1 MRLRA
6 RRRAP
11 AANGKGNRPHPIDNR
26 SANAALGSPFATP
39 HLPPL
44 PPQLLLLLDD
54 DEVLLQLPQLLPPL
68 VLLLLHEPHELL
80 LDDPP
85 LDDPPEHVPPPPPLD
100 ELDEHPPPPPP
111 PLDELDEHE
120 SQLVPPQP
128 LELFEL
134 AHVESHD
141 SELLQLGPEQ
151 LQFGDASQLLLL
163 HDLPQLTSVVRG
175 GSLLVPASTP
185 GPGYEPLG
193 LP

>member
-1 MRLRA
+1 LDIELDVLLHVLQL
-6 RRRAP
+6 P
-11 AANGKGNRPHPIDNR
+11 PPQ
-26 SANAALGSPFATP
+26 
-39 HLPPL
+39 LPPL
-44 PPQLLLLLDD
+44 L
-54 DEVLLQLPQLLPPL
+54 E
-68 VLLLLHEPHELL
+68 LLLLHEPHELE

-85 LDDPPEHVPPPPPLD
+85 LDEPDEQVPPPPPPLD
-100 ELDEHPPPPPP
+100 ELDEHVPPPPPP
-111 PLDELDEHE
+111 PLLLDELEHE

-163 HDLPQLTSVVRG
+163 HELPQLTSVVRG
-175 GSLLVPASTP
+175 GGSVPASTP
-185 GPGYEPLG
+185 GPGKLPLG